1 MAVSPSSKPR
11 LQALR
16 QCLWAVPPLPSPLHD
31 QSDAEVYQV
40 WQRHFLWRRTG
51 LALTL
56 AIAAYFTFTVIER
69 LFPLD
74 FGPLQIPW
82 RLMALVTL
90 LSLLLTAIAHRSPLG
105 HRFPALIFLATSWSI
120 TLIEQIWA
128 TLNGFAL
135 QGLFAWTLVFLAQAT
150 IVPVCWRLHLIAQGG
165 VLLYYGL
172 VNLALGLTL
181 SEGRP
186 LLDAAAGLY
195 LFWFCAIA
203 TTTVLRYEQLQQTQ
217 FQTRRQ
223 LEAAYRQL
231 EAEQAQSERLLLN
244 ILPATVAEKL
254 KHETTTIA
262 ESFPEVT
269 VLFADIV
276 GFTQLSASLPPTQLV
291 SWLNQIFSAFDQLAE
306 NLQLEKIK
314 TIGDAYMVVGGLPVH
329 RPDHAEAVAE
339 MALGMQQV
347 VRDFNAEHNQSFSL
361 RIGMNTGPV
370 VAGVIGIKKF
380 IYDLWGDTVNIASRM
395 ESQGLADCIQVTEA
409 TFHCLHDRYQFK
421 KRGVI
426 SVKGRGEM
434 TTYLLI
440 RHLERR
446 GRDSNPRYGL
456 TIRTTD

>member
-1 MAVSPSSKPR
+1 MGISPSSKPR
-11 LQALR
+11 LPLLR
-16 QCLWAVPPLPSPLHD
+16 QRLWAVPPSPHPQD
-31 QSDAEVYQV
+31 SPSDAEVYQV
-40 WQRHFLWRRTG
+40 WQQHFLWRRTG
-51 LALTL
+51 LTLAL
-56 AIAAYFTFTVIER
+56 AIAAYLTFVVIEL
-69 LFPLD
+69 LFPFD
-74 FGPLQIPW
+74 FGSLPIPW
-82 RLMALVTL
+82 RLMALATL
-90 LSLLLTAIAHRSPLG
+90 LSLFLVAIAHRSPLG

-120 TLIEQIWA
+120 TLIEQVWA

-135 QGLFAWTLVFLAQAT
+135 QGLFAWTLVFLGQAT
-150 IVPVCWRLHLIAQGG
+150 IVPVRWPLHLMAQAG
-165 VLLYYGL
+165 VLLYYSL
-172 VNLALGLTL
+172 VNLSLGLTL
-181 SEGRP
+181 PGDKP
-186 LLDAAAGLY
+186 LLDAATGLY

-203 TTTVLRYEQLQQTQ
+203 TATVWRYEQLQKAQ

-223 LEAAYRQL
+223 LEMAYRQL

-244 ILPATVAEKL
+244 ILPATVAQKL

-306 NLQLEKIK
+306 QLQLEKIK
-314 TIGDAYMVVGGLPVH
+314 TIGDAYMVVGGLPLE

-361 RIGMNTGPV
+361 RIGINTGPV

-409 TFHCLHDRYQFK
+409 TFARLHDRYQFK
-421 KRGVI
+421 KRGII

-440 RHLERR
+440 
-446 GRDSNPRYGL
+446 GP
-456 TIRTTD
+456 